1 MSLPNCPKCNES
13 YTYQDGHLLICP
25 MCFHEWTEESLKAEA
40 EAAILRD
47 SVGNEITN
55 DSSGII
61 SQDLKLGSSNIKRG
75 TKISNIRILDEPV
88 NGHELEGKV
97 DGIGSLYLKC
107 SVVKVKG

>member
-25 MCFHEWTEESLKAEA
+25 MCFHEWTEDSQIAEE

-47 SVGNEITN
+47 SVGNEIT
-55 DSSGII
+55 DGASGII
-61 SQDLKLGSSNIKRG
+61 SQDLKLGSNNIKRG
-75 TKISNIRILDEPV
+75 TKVSGIRILEEPY

-97 DGIGSLYLKC
+97 DGFGSLYLKC